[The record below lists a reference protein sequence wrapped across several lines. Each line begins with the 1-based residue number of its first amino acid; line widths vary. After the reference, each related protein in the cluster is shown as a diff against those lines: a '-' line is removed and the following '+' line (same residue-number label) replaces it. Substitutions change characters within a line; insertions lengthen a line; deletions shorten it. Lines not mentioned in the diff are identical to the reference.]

1 MIQIGG
7 HKTQNS
13 IGWASVKDKIKIW
26 RTRQTAH
33 LGFIPVIIFSLLAIR
48 VYKGLENEP
57 MEGNNSLPPPPGNNV
72 NTENNFLHRHNLKI
86 QKLQ

>member
-26 RTRQTAH
+26 RTHQTAH
-33 LGFIPVIIFSLLAIR
+33 LGFIPVIIFWSLSYTSVQETWEWTHGGKQL
-48 VYKGLENEP
+48 P
-57 MEGNNSLPPPPGNNV
+57 SPPPRE
-72 NTENNFLHRHNLKI
+72 TM
-86 QKLQ
+86 

>member
-1 MIQIGG
+1 MSFGER
-7 HKTQNS
+7 QNQNLEHTPNRPLRS
-13 IGWASVKDKIKIW
+13 S
-26 RTRQTAH
+26 
-33 LGFIPVIIFSLLAIR
+33 FFSLLAIR

-57 MEGNNSLPPPPGNNV
+57 MEGNNFLPPPPGNNV

>member
-13 IGWASVKDKIKIW
+13 IGWASVKDEIKIW

-33 LGFIPVIIFSLLAIR
+33 LGFIPVIIF
-48 VYKGLENEP
+48 
-57 MEGNNSLPPPPGNNV
+57 
-72 NTENNFLHRHNLKI
+72 
-86 QKLQ
+86 